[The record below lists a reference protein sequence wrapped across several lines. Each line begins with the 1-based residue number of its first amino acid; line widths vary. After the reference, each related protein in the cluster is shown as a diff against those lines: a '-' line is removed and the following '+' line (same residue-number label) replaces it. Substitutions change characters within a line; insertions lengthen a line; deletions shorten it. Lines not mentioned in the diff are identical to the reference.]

1 MFEMNVARGERKL
14 TTDRAGFVSLTRDGT
29 DAYGYPAPDQRW
41 PSGTVTRILNT
52 FGFGDDKVDHS
63 IQFLIRVI
71 IELPP
76 RDPLLA
82 LRAAIDLIVT
92 MWCVRRSETE
102 HDKSDLL
109 KLK

>member
-1 MFEMNVARGERKL
+1 MFEMNVATGERKL
-14 TTDRAGFVSLTRDGT
+14 TTDRASFVSLTRDGT
-29 DAYGYPAPDQRW
+29 DGYPTPDQRW
-41 PSGTVTRILNT
+41 PSGTIARILNI
-52 FGFGDDKVDHS
+52 FGFGDDKVDRS

-76 RDPLLA
+76 RDSFLT

-92 MWCVRRSETE
+92 MWCVRRNETE